1 MRDLEARAVLTPAAL
16 PSALMHTLVNTHRML
31 NCAAFSS
38 DAACL
43 AGEGGWGWVGGADG
57 LCVCSGEGWSGG

>member
-31 NCAAFSS
+31 NCAAFSG
-38 DAACL
+38 DAACV
-43 AGEGGWGWVGGADG
+43 AGERPRGGGRAAGFG
-57 LCVCSGEGWSGG
+57 